1 MKIRVPATTANI
13 GPGFDTMGIALNLY
27 NYFEL
32 EEKKKR
38 KPWLTLPLENILNI

>member
-32 EEKKKR
+32 EEFRAKM
-38 KPWLTLPLENILNI
+38 NINIIN